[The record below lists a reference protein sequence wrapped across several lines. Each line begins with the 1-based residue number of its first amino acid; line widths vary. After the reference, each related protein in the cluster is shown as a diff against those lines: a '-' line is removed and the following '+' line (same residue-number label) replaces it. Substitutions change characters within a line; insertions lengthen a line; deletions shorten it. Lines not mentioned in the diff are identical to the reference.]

1 MPLGTRD
8 RRRHPLERSPPC
20 TTGPAPI
27 AQQQQ
32 QHQEGEAGFSF
43 LPDVDAQ
50 RTPDAMHTPGP
61 SVGPSPFAGFGP
73 PPPQQQQHPAA
84 ATPQMPPPLAP
95 ARQTPYSA
103 PARSGPP
110 PPPPQQAP
118 RPFVTP
124 PPRAGQRPPPPRA
137 SPAPFPNHMPPPQPQ
152 QPQQQPCN
160 LPTLPP
166 ARIVPVANGLLGRVS
181 ASTRPPAAQLL
192 PPEHPVVL
200 MASIPGIEDPTGA
213 TTDPDEKQRQQQ
225 VRGSRLLLPY

>member
-61 SVGPSPFAGFGP
+61 SVGPSPFAGFG
-73 PPPQQQQHPAA
+73 
-84 ATPQMPPPLAP
+84 
-95 ARQTPYSA
+95 
-103 PARSGPP
+103 